1 MRPFPAFPDRFA
13 RRLRSGGPP
22 VRPRSRWY
30 RYRFAALAVVVL
42 LLLWPII
49 WLRPWER
56 CGDGLHSV
64 DSVCVG
70 LDLESTALREDDPLA
85 DLEALIAEHN
95 EHVGPRF
102 KTVVVLENLTTDPS
116 SDSTP
121 IDYIRHQIQGAIAA
135 AWPQD
140 QPSGTKLLLANYGSN
155 AEHWG
160 EAVDEIIAAAE
171 SEHIVAVT
179 GIGTSLENT
188 RRAVAALS
196 RQHIPTIGATVTA
209 DNMNVD
215 PDGKPIK
222 EFFRVGPT
230 NTDEGHAAVNHVAK
244 SGYGRAMIVADV
256 NESDQYVATLAKS
269 FRDPQAGQVLSTKKF
284 DSPQGKPAGT
294 DRDKYLQQ
302 LFRTM
307 HSDICGARPDVIYF
321 AGRGVDVRSFV
332 TALSDDGACEQ
343 LRSVTVI
350 SGDDTATLVRSP
362 LRLDGDIGVRV
373 LYTAL
378 AYPDQWKMFK
388 GNESSLTYETNYR
401 DFENE
406 FVGTHQFAK
415 EHLWDGAAMIEHD
428 AVAAALRAA
437 ELDPA
442 AGATTM
448 ANFLRSFD
456 CNSLVPGA
464 TGFLAFDQDTG
475 NRIDKATPILEID
488 KFGGVKPIDLVWPEG
503 HPMDT
508 SQSCR

>member
-1 MRPFPAFPDRFA
+1 MRPLSAFPDRFA
-13 RRLRSGGPP
+13 RRLRSSGPP

-30 RYRFAALAVVVL
+30 RYRVPGLVVVVL
-42 LLLWPII
+42 ILAWPVTQLPLWKQ
-49 WLRPWER
+49 
-56 CGDGLHSV
+56 CGDGLRSA

-70 LDLESTALREDDPLA
+70 LDLESAALREDDPLA

-102 KTVVVLENLTTDPS
+102 RTVVVLENLTTDPS
-116 SDSTP
+116 GDSTP
-121 IDYIRHQIQGAIAA
+121 IEYVRHEIQGAIAA
-135 AWPQD
+135 ARPQS
-140 QPSGTKLLLANYGSN
+140 QQSGTKLLLANFGSN
-155 AEHWG
+155 AEHWH
-160 EAVDEIIAAAE
+160 EAVEEIIAAAE
-171 SEHIVAVT
+171 SQHIVAVT
-179 GIGTSLENT
+179 GVGVSVENT
-188 RRAVAALS
+188 RRAVAVLS
-196 RQHIPTIGATVTA
+196 QQHIPTIGATVTA

-215 PDGKPIK
+215 TDDKPIK

-230 NTDEGHAAVNHVAK
+230 NTDEGRAAVNHVVK
-244 SGYGRAMIVADV
+244 NGYGRAMIVADV
-256 NESDQYVATLAKS
+256 NESDQYVATLAKA
-269 FRDPQAGQVLSTKKF
+269 FREPQAGQVLVTKKF
-284 DSPQGKPAGT
+284 DSLQGRSAGT

-332 TALSDDGACEQ
+332 TALSNDGACEQ

-406 FVGTHQFAK
+406 FVSTHQFAK

-428 AVAAALRAA
+428 AVAAAIRAA
-437 ELDPA
+437 ELDPS
-442 AGATTM
+442 AGANTM

-464 TGFLAFDQDTG
+464 TGFLVFHQDTG

-488 KFGGVKPIDLVWPEG
+488 KNGGVKPIDLVWPEG

-508 SQSCR
+508 SQSCH